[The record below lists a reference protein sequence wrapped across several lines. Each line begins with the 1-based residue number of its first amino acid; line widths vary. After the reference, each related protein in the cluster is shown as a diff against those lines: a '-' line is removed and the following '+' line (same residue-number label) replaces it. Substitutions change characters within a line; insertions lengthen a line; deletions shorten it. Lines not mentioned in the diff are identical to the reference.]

1 MEKRVIYLDNHATTP
16 MDERVFGEMTPYFME
31 HFGNA
36 SSRQHAFGWKAE
48 AAVELARKRVAS
60 LLKAGEKEIVF
71 TSGAT
76 ESNNLAIKGIAEQLL
91 KKGNHIITAETEHKA
106 VLDVC
111 KNLGNFGFDVTV
123 LKTDSGGEISL
134 DELRSAITE
143 KTILVSLMAANNEI
157 GTIHPLKE
165 IGEICRERGVI
176 FHTDATQAIG
186 RLPIDVSALK
196 IDLLSLTGHKFY
208 GPKGCGALYI
218 REGIVL
224 KNQQEGGGQEGG
236 FRAGTL
242 NVPGIVGV
250 GKAAEVAEKEMAHEG
265 SFLKELRDSFFKK
278 LQSEL
283 GEMVEINGVD
293 FLKRP
298 EKRLPNNLN
307 VSFKNVR
314 AATLMMNMKD
324 IAVSAGSACSSG
336 QGAPSHVLKAIGLTN
351 ERALSAIRFG
361 FGRFSTRDDADFA
374 VGRVVEEVRK
384 LRG

>member
-1 MEKRVIYLDNHATTP
+1 MIYLDNHATTP

-48 AAVELARKRVAS
+48 AAVELARKRVAQ

-91 KKGNHIITAETEHKA
+91 KKGNHIITCETEHKA

-111 KNLGNFGFDVTV
+111 KNLARFGFDVTV

-134 DELRSAITE
+134 DELLGAITE

-165 IGEICRERGVI
+165 IGEICREKGVI

-218 REGIVL
+218 REGVVL
-224 KNQQEGGGQEGG
+224 KSQQEGGGQEGG

-250 GKAAEVAEKEMAHEG
+250 GKAAEIAQKEIEHEG
-265 SFLKELRDSFFKK
+265 NFLKELRDSFFKK

-283 GEMVEINGVD
+283 GEVVEINGMY
-293 FLKRP
+293 FLKTP
-298 EKRLPNNLN
+298 QKRLPNNLN

-361 FGRFSTRDDADFA
+361 FGRFSTREESEFA
-374 VGRVVEEVRK
+374 AGRFVEEVRK

>member
-1 MEKRVIYLDNHATTP
+1 MIYLDNHATTP

-31 HFGNA
+31 QFGNA

-48 AAVELARKRVAS
+48 AAVEVARKRVAK

-91 KKGNHIITAETEHKA
+91 KKGNHIITCETEHKA

-111 KNLGNFGFDVTV
+111 KNLAKFGFDITV

-165 IGEICRERGVI
+165 IGEICREKGVI

-186 RLPIDVSALK
+186 RLPIDVGVLN

-208 GPKGCGALYI
+208 GPKGCGVLYI

-224 KNQQEGGGQEGG
+224 KSQQEGGGQEGG

-250 GKAAEVAEKEMAHEG
+250 GKAADIAEKELAHEG
-265 SFLKELRDSFFKK
+265 NFLKELRDSFFKK
-278 LQSEL
+278 LHSEL
-283 GEMVEINGVD
+283 GDVVEINGVD
-293 FLKRP
+293 FFKTP
-298 EKRLPNNLN
+298 QKRLPNNLN

-351 ERALSAIRFG
+351 ERTLSAIRFG
-361 FGRFSTRDDADFA
+361 FGRFSTREESEFA
-374 VGRVVEEVRK
+374 AGRVLEEVRK